1 MTSLRRLEIGV
12 GVALLLLGVFAAWE
26 GARMPQGSAGLPG
39 PGVMPVALGVVLA
52 LCSVALVTISA
63 RETAAGEPVA
73 IGHRRITAAVFAL
86 FAAGL
91 LWERAGFL
99 VTSSLF
105 LFVLLWALSTLGW
118 WRSLVAAVLGAVA
131 ARFVFQNVLDVVLPA
146 LPFAY

>member
-12 GVALLLLGVFAAWE
+12 GVALLLLGAFAAWE
-26 GARMPQGSAGLPG
+26 GARMPQGTAGLPG

-52 LCSVALVTISA
+52 LCSVALMTISA
-63 RETAAGEPVA
+63 RARDGGEPVA
-73 IGHRRITAAVFAL
+73 IGHRRITWAVLAL

-105 LFVLLWALSTLGW
+105 LFVLLWTLSTLGW
-118 WRSLVAAVLGAVA
+118 WRSLVAAMLGAVA
-131 ARFVFQNVLDVVLPA
+131 ARLVFQNLLNVVLPA